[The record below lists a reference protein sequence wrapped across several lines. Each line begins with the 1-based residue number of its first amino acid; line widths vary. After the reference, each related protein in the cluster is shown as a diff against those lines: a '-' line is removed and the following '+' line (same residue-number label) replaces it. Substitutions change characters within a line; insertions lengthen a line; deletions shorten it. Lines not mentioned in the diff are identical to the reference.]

1 MKNKLTVNDIAL
13 ANIRQRKKQY
23 LIMIIGIVLAM
34 VFSGSIVF
42 FVSAAKETSRASMIE
57 ANGYQNIAMG
67 ADWLSEEDYEL
78 AKQKNVIQDYAVVD
92 VMGYAYSSEGLKR
105 LGCDIGR
112 ANDKFRQI
120 SNQKLIEGRLPEAK
134 DEIAIESEALKRLG
148 YRDAGVG
155 STITVNVDIQNGNGY
170 GETVEKNYVITGILK
185 DKKSNFAFSYDYDS
199 TNSSHAPSIPAM
211 FVADDTVMDS
221 GGRTKL
227 IAYIVEHQ
235 SYFRSSNGEQNLFG
249 YLEKNYP
256 EFHNSEYQTYGTSY
270 DSSSVFD
277 YHMFNNGELMLF
289 IVLVLIFASCVAIV
303 NSFNNNL
310 KERRQQIGMLRAV
323 GTTKRQIIHIFGR
336 EAFIIALISTP
347 ISILIS
353 YLLVYLGINLMS
365 DNAVMTKSIWTL
377 PIAAVINMT
386 VVMLAALVPLI
397 IASGISPMQAI
408 RDVRTQ
414 RRAKVKKI
422 RSKKQFTPAVHLAR
436 RNGQL
441 YKGSKIAVG
450 MILAV
455 SIMFSAFGFSFLAYQ
470 KENKPTIPYDY
481 TLYCSSSDGATQ
493 AERQTVASN
502 PLVKSVRGTKSDNV
516 YVKADYSDMLF
527 RVFNSWMVLDADE
540 NYTGIKSAE
549 DYTRRITE
557 CDANKIREYNPSEL
571 EELGIADDVWNMT
584 ISSYD
589 QAEIN
594 SLEKDVY
601 DGRIDYNKLRS
612 GEEIIMIMPKKA
624 ELLVR
629 VYKNGYGESFN
640 YDDEVG
646 KDGDYGYKSVITAES
661 KYKAGDEIEIY
672 SPVTKSFKTVK
683 IGALVSPGRKTDRYD
698 IVSTH
703 GVGLITSHDG
713 LYSINN
719 SSGYERLYM
728 SLYEKPDEQTDTE
741 FTEFLDSYVV
751 KYQAYLSS
759 TFKESQQLEHT
770 YRSLMTAILVI
781 MIISFVIC
789 ASIIN
794 NSITAQIRENKRAI
808 GTLRAVGAGEGVL
821 VKSYCLRM
829 MSMFGWG
836 AGVGFGIYIIGY
848 FVIGELCKRIEY
860 LGLDM
865 LFRPLPAVFMV
876 VLLFVVC
883 LINLWSKVR
892 REMKNSIVENIR
904 EL

>member
-42 FVSAAKETSRASMIE
+42 FVSAAKETSRANVIE

-170 GETVEKNYVITGILK
+170 GKTVEKNYVITGILK

-227 IAYIVEHQ
+227 IAYIVENQ
-235 SYFRSSNGEQNLFG
+235 SYFRSGNGEQNFFG

-256 EFHNSEYQTYGTSY
+256 EFYNSEYQTYGTSY
-270 DSSSVFD
+270 DSSSVLD

-289 IVLVLIFASCVAIV
+289 IVLVLVFASCVTIV

-310 KERRQQIGMLRAV
+310 KERRRQIGMLRAV
-323 GTTKRQIIHIFGR
+323 GTTRRQIIHIFGR
-336 EAFIIALISTP
+336 EAFVIALISTP

-365 DNAVMTKSIWTL
+365 ENAVMTKSIWTL

-386 VVMLAALVPLI
+386 VVMLAALVPLV

-422 RSKKQFTPAVHLAR
+422 HSKMQYKPAIHLAR

-455 SIMFSAFGFSFLAYQ
+455 SIMFSAFGFSYLAYQ

-481 TLYCSSSDGATQ
+481 TLYCSDEGATQ
-493 AERQTVASN
+493 AERQTIASN
-502 PLVKSVRGTKSDNV
+502 PLVESVKGTKSDNV

-527 RVFNSWMVLDADE
+527 RVFNSWMILGVDE
-540 NYTGIKSAE
+540 NLKSAE
-549 DYTRRITE
+549 DYARRITE
-557 CDANKIREYNPSEL
+557 CDVNKLREYNLSAK
-571 EELGIADDVWNMT
+571 EEFGIDDDTWSMT
-584 ISSYD
+584 INSYD

-601 DGRIDYNKLRS
+601 DGRIDYNKIRS

-624 ELLVR
+624 ELLVK
-629 VYKNGYGESFN
+629 VYKSGYGEKFN

-646 KDGDYGYKSVITAES
+646 KGGDYAYKHVITAES

-683 IGALVSPGRKTDRYD
+683 IGALVSPGRKTGRYD
-698 IVSTH
+698 IVNTYE
-703 GVGLITSHDG
+703 VGLITSHDG

-719 SSGYERLYM
+719 STGYERLYM

-759 TFKESQQLEHT
+759 TFKESQQLEHI
-770 YRSLMTAILVI
+770 YRSGMTAILVI

-794 NSITAQIRENKRAI
+794 NSITAQIRENKRTI

-836 AGVGFGIYIIGY
+836 AGVGFGIYII
-848 FVIGELCKRIEY
+848 
-860 LGLDM
+860 
-865 LFRPLPAVFMV
+865 
-876 VLLFVVC
+876 
-883 LINLWSKVR
+883 
-892 REMKNSIVENIR
+892 
-904 EL
+904 